1 MVWWLDLV
9 HRGTWWKL
17 MAGKGLYVSL
27 IAPHD
32 TRGFNRA
39 PSRSAGRSATGRRR
53 PTGGFCVRYQLSV
66 DVNRQPRNA
75 LDMIQESNPAALV
88 NGLLRLLDVTDI
100 GGDSFAGARKE
111 GGVGRVFGGQV
122 IAQALASA
130 ECTVAPD
137 RPVHSLHAYFLRGG
151 NEDFGIDFEVMRDL
165 DGGSFANRRVVASQ
179 QGKPI
184 LTMVASF
191 HKREPGVEHA
201 ETMPDAPDPDSLRS
215 EADLRAE
222 FADRVPEPM
231 RRIMLAPRPIELR
244 PVEPRHWMGAEPR
257 QPLSHTW
264 FRAVAPLPDD
274 PKIHRAV
281 LAYASDMTLLGTST
295 LPHGISWHKGNM
307 MGASLDHAIWFHD
320 DFSADEW
327 LLYVCDS
334 PWAGRAR
341 GFNRGRIFSRDGRL
355 LANVAQEGLIRPIT
369 PKG

>member
-1 MVWWLDLV
+1 MTEETI
-9 HRGTWWKL
+9 GET
-17 MAGKGLYVSL
+17 
-27 IAPHD
+27 
-32 TRGFNRA
+32 
-39 PSRSAGRSATGRRR
+39 
-53 PTGGFCVRYQLSV
+53 
-66 DVNRQPRNA
+66 
-75 LDMIQESNPAALV
+75 EPAALV
-88 NGLLRLLDVTDI
+88 GSLLRLLDVAETGPDH
-100 GGDSFAGARKE
+100 FAGSRKKD
-111 GGVGRVFGGQV
+111 GFGRVFGGQV

-130 ECTVAPD
+130 ERTVAPD

-179 QGKPI
+179 QNASQEVRPI

-191 HKREPGVEHA
+191 HKRETGVEHA
-201 ETMPDAPDPDSLRS
+201 EAMPEVPPPESLRS

-222 FADRVPEPM
+222 YVDRVPEAM
-231 RRIMLAPRPIELR
+231 KRMMLMPRPIELR
-244 PVEPRHWMGAEPR
+244 PVEARHWMGAQPR
-257 QPLSHTW
+257 EPLSHTW

-320 DFSADEW
+320 DFRADEW

-341 GFNRGRIFSRDGRL
+341 GFNRGRIFARDGRL

-369 PKG
+369 PRS

>member
-1 MVWWLDLV
+1 MTDE
-9 HRGTWWKL
+9 TT
-17 MAGKGLYVSL
+17 AETT
-27 IAPHD
+27 AQ
-32 TRGFNRA
+32 T
-39 PSRSAGRSATGRRR
+39 
-53 PTGGFCVRYQLSV
+53 
-66 DVNRQPRNA
+66 
-75 LDMIQESNPAALV
+75 NPAALV
-88 NGLLRLLDVTDI
+88 KGLLRLLDVAETGPDH
-100 GGDSFAGARKE
+100 FAGSRKKD
-111 GGVGRVFGGQV
+111 GFGRVFGGQV

-130 ECTVAPD
+130 ERTVAPD

-179 QGKPI
+179 QGTSQEGAVPKIRPI

-191 HKREPGVEHA
+191 HKRETGVEHA
-201 ETMPDAPDPDSLRS
+201 EAMPEVLPPEDLRS

-222 FADRVPEPM
+222 YADRVPEAM
-231 RRIMLAPRPIELR
+231 KRMMLMPRPIELR
-244 PVEPRHWMGAEPR
+244 PVEARHWMGAQPR
-257 QPLSHTW
+257 EPLSHTW

-320 DFSADEW
+320 DFRADEW

-341 GFNRGRIFSRDGRL
+341 GFNRGRIFARDGRL
-355 LANVAQEGLIRPIT
+355 LANVAQEGLIRPIA
-369 PKG
+369 PRP